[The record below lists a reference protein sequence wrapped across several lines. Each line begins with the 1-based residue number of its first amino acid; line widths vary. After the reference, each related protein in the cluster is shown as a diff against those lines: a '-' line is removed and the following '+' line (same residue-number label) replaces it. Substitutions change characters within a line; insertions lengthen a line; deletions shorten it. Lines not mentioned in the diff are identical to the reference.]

1 MSRKIKLDEEEIKLL
16 IGNFE
21 SLLRT
26 SSFQEG
32 KVNYQ
37 FNFKD
42 TNEKANL
49 FFTCEA
55 WFKIQ
60 SLVRDFSGEVQWSGV
75 VEHVD
80 QYSWLVTDI
89 LVFPH
94 EVTSATVTSDQAK
107 YEEWINSLD
116 DDTFNHLRFHGHSHV
131 NFSVSPSS
139 LDMQVRQ
146 NVVGQISP
154 HDDEAYY
161 IFIIINKKN
170 EVSGEIYDVKN
181 NMLFGT
187 SDINLQVLINNNLTL
202 DAFLSN
208 AHSIA
213 VEPPKPTPVASN
225 KKDKKHKSNYNDSY
239 GYSYPIGFNDSRDYD
254 EDFFDEYYGRKS

>member
-1 MSRKIKLDEEEIKLL
+1 MSRKIKLDEEEINSLV
-16 IGNFE
+16 GNFE
-21 SLLRT
+21 NLLRT
-26 SSFQEG
+26 QSFQEG

-42 TNEKANL
+42 INEKANL

-80 QYSWLVTDI
+80 RYSWLVTDI

-94 EVTSATVTSDQAK
+94 EVTSATVTSDQVK

-154 HDDEAYY
+154 RDDEAYY

-187 SDINLQVLINNNLTL
+187 SDINIQVLINNNLTL

-208 AHSIA
+208 AHTLA
-213 VEPPKPTPVASN
+213 VEPPKPSSVVNN
-225 KKDKKHKSNYNDSY
+225 KKDKKNKSNYNDSY
-239 GYSYPIGFNDSRDYD
+239 RYNYPIGFNDSPYD
-254 EDFFDEYYGRKS
+254 DSDIFGYENRKY